1 MHIERELKLLGEEGF
16 SVEALLEALAG
27 VGTLSAPNRR
37 VVRDIYMD
45 TRSRCLTRAGLSARH
60 RRDGNKAKVQLKAVL
75 LIPELIQKR
84 PELGASLRRGESA
97 PQAIKRLAE
106 GSLEIKLRGL
116 PVAELEVKHTR
127 TSYEITGPAG
137 GRAMLDIDETTA
149 LLPRRRKGPTFVEA
163 ELEFVDGEEADFHG
177 MAQVM
182 MGVPGLRPSR
192 RSKHVRARDLLGLE
206 PHVIA
211 PRPAPFGR
219 EDSVDRVAR
228 GICKRLWSTVRAYE
242 PGTRV
247 GLDLEY
253 LHKMRVSTRRLRAA
267 LRAFDGC
274 FTRAEMV
281 YLQRNLRWLAAVLGE
296 VRDLDVQLL
305 DLPGY
310 SERVG
315 GEPAEGWEE
324 LRARLEAQH
333 ADARRR
339 LIRALN
345 TARYKRLCERA
356 KALFA
361 KVPSRRG
368 AHPGLVPAA
377 LRARQ
382 VVGRRGKQVL
392 KAARRCERDGDPELV
407 HELRIKGKKLRY
419 VSEFFAPLYGPGF
432 KKRVKGMAR
441 FQDLLGLFNDACVL
455 GEQVTAL
462 RKEAL
467 AGAGSP
473 AYLNV
478 LGKLEAYSLLTASSA
493 QARVYGAFDELG
505 GRKAVKELIRE
516 AAREGE
522 RLERLLEKRQLKA
535 EKQRRKAEKAH
546 RKAEATR
553 RKAEAARRRAD
564 RMAASVQA
572 SLK

>member
-1 MHIERELKLLGEEGF
+1 MFIEKELKLLGEEGF
-16 SVEALLEALAG
+16 SMEALLEALAG
-27 VGTLSAPNRR
+27 VATLSAPNRR

-75 LIPELIQKR
+75 LIPALIQKR
-84 PELGASLRRGESA
+84 PELGAPMRRGESA

-106 GSLEIKLRGL
+106 GSLELTLRGL

-127 TSYEITGPAG
+127 TSHLLTGPG
-137 GRAMLDIDETTA
+137 GGQAMLDLDEAVA
-149 LLPRRRKGPTFVEA
+149 LLPRRRKGPTFVEV
-163 ELEFVDGEEADFHG
+163 ELEFVGGDEADFLN
-177 MAQVM
+177 MVQVM
-182 MGVPGLRPSR
+182 TAVPGLRPSR

-211 PRPAPFGR
+211 PQPAPFTG
-219 EDSVDRVAR
+219 EDPVDRVAR
-228 GICKRLWSTVRAYE
+228 DICRRLWSTVRAYE

-267 LRAFDGC
+267 LRAFDAC
-274 FTRAEMV
+274 FTRAEME

-305 DLPGY
+305 DLPGHQA
-310 SERVG
+310 RLG
-315 GEPAEGWEE
+315 AEPAQGWEE
-324 LRARLEAQH
+324 LRVRLEEEH
-333 ADARRR
+333 ALARGR
-339 LIRALN
+339 LIRALD
-345 TARYKRLCERA
+345 TARYKRLCQRA
-356 KALFA
+356 QALFSA
-361 KVPSRRG
+361 VPSRRG

-392 KAARRCERDGDPELV
+392 KAARRCDRDNDPALV
-407 HELRIKGKKLRY
+407 HGLRIKGKKLRY

-432 KKRVKGMAR
+432 TRRVKGMAR

-455 GEQVTAL
+455 GAQVAAL
-462 RKEAL
+462 RQVAL
-467 AGAGSP
+467 TGRGSH

-478 LGKLEAYSLLTASSA
+478 LGKLEAYSLLTAASA

-505 GRKAVKELIRE
+505 GRRAVKELIRE
-516 AAREGE
+516 AAREGD
-522 RLERLLEKRQLKA
+522 RLERLLEKRRLKA
-535 EKQRRKAEKAH
+535 ERQQRKAEKAH
-546 RKAEATR
+546 RKADATR
-553 RKAEAARRRAD
+553 RKAEAARRRAA
-564 RMAASVQA
+564 RMSA
-572 SLK
+572 SLKASLT